1 MSNYFDNKD
10 LFVGPKTNQYGGHM
24 VMTNVHKE
32 RKTKYWNIDTRFRDD
47 YDNYSQ
53 TNTGGLI
60 PSYIFTLPES
70 INDVKNISVCN
81 IEIPISFFNISAALG
96 NNSMKVGNAL
106 IVIPDGFYN
115 STTFK
120 AALNTQLTG
129 SSLTFDISL
138 NGHTL
143 FNNTSGS
150 SITIQFSI
158 KPSNTCLTVTNKSGT
173 TSADFDKYNIK
184 SKLGWLLGFR
194 NISYTIPGNSTL
206 NSESLLDLSTPRYI
220 YLIIDEFINSNPN
233 SFISPLPTS
242 IINKN
247 IIAKISMD
255 YYHYPFGN
263 IIVGNFTNGYLISDV
278 RSYSGKVNIQKLKI
292 QLVNEYGNPIH
303 LNGLDFS
310 FCLEINYE

>member
-1 MSNYFDNKD
+1 
-10 LFVGPKTNQYGGHM
+10 
-24 VMTNVHKE
+24 
-32 RKTKYWNIDTRFRDD
+32 
-47 YDNYSQ
+47 
-53 TNTGGLI
+53 
-60 PSYIFTLPES
+60 
-70 INDVKNISVCN
+70 
-81 IEIPISFFNISAALG
+81 
-96 NNSMKVGNAL
+96 
-106 IVIPDGFYN
+106 
-115 STTFK
+115 
-120 AALNTQLTG
+120 
-129 SSLTFDISL
+129 
-138 NGHTL
+138 
-143 FNNTSGS
+143 
-150 SITIQFSI
+150 
-158 KPSNTCLTVTNKSGT
+158 
-173 TSADFDKYNIK
+173 
-184 SKLGWLLGFR
+184 LGWLLGFR

-233 SFISPLPTS
+233 SFISPLPSS